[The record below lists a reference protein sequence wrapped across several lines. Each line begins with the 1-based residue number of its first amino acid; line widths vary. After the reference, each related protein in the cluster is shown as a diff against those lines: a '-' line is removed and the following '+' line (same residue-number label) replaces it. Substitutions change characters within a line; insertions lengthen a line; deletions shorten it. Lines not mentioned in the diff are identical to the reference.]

1 MLDGTMTADPIEQDT
16 TAIDAAAQDDSS
28 LPTDPDLLGGAD
40 ENGDQAEAD
49 AFEEIE
55 HDGARHRIPKAL
67 KGAFLMQ
74 ADYTRK
80 TQELAEQRRGFDS
93 ERETVARSI
102 DAQRA
107 HLAEIGRIQVLD
119 ETLAQYHQV
128 DWATL
133 RAQDPDRANAAFQ
146 DFVQLRDQREMLV
159 GKVHHALEQQS
170 QYAQRS
176 FAKRYGETN
185 AILARDIKGWN
196 QETANN
202 VRDFALGNGVTGEQL
217 AVIATTPTLAKL
229 LHMAW
234 LGDQLAKKQQA
245 AAKAAL
251 ARQAGESEVQPLQ
264 TVARRPSGAA
274 RPGLHDGLSADEW
287 LKRRNEQLRKR

>member
-1 MLDGTMTADPIEQDT
+1 MRI
-16 TAIDAAAQDDSS
+16 S
-28 LPTDPDLLGGAD
+28 PTSAG
-40 ENGDQAEAD
+40 
-49 AFEEIE
+49 
-55 HDGARHRIPKAL
+55 
-67 KGAFLMQ
+67 
-74 ADYTRK
+74 
-80 TQELAEQRRGFDS
+80 
-93 ERETVARSI
+93 
-102 DAQRA
+102 
-107 HLAEIGRIQVLD
+107 IQVLD

-133 RAQDPDRANAAFQ
+133 RAQDPERANAAFQ
-146 DFVQLRDQREMLV
+146 DFVQLRDQRDMLV

-170 QYAQRS
+170 QHAQRS

-185 AILARDIKGWN
+185 DVLARDIKGWN
-196 QETANN
+196 QETANK
-202 VRDFALGNGVTGEQL
+202 VRDFAIGSGVTGEQL
-217 AVIATTPTLAKL
+217 AVIATTPALAKL

-245 AAKAAL
+245 AA
-251 ARQAGESEVQPLQ
+251 RPPRPPAGGRGEVQPLQ